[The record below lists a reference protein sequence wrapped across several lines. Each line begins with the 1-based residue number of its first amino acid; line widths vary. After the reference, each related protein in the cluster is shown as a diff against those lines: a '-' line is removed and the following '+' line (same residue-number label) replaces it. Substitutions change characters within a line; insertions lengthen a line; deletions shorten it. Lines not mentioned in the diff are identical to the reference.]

1 MKYGIVKLKE
11 NGLTSY
17 NLNIFDYGD
26 EVIAFPLKELQT
38 EMLRLKYYL
47 EKSCDKSKDIIKG
60 RVRYKK
66 QELYKIGEE
75 LDRAQNTVNSLS
87 NFNLQTSLND
97 FNWPEVKTKKK
108 IRLPSHLSEM
118 PALAGINGGSGEEL
132 C

>member
-11 NGLTSY
+11 SGLTSY
-17 NLNIFDYGD
+17 NLDIFDNG
-26 EVIAFPLKELQT
+26 EEIIAFPLEELQT

-47 EKSCDKSKDIIKG
+47 EKSTDKSNDIIKG

-75 LDRAQNTVNSLS
+75 LDKAQNTVYSLTK
-87 NFNLQTSLND
+87 FNLQTSLND

-108 IRLPSHLSEM
+108 RRLLAHRSQM
-118 PALAGINGGSGEEL
+118 PALAGINEGME
-132 C
+132 

>member
-26 EVIAFPLKELQT
+26 QVIAFPLEELQT

-47 EKSCDKSKDIIKG
+47 EKSADKSEDIIKG

-75 LDRAQNTVNSLS
+75 LDRAQNTVNSLTK
-87 NFNLQTSLND
+87 FNLQTSLND
-97 FNWPEVKTKKK
+97 FDWPEVKTKKK
-108 IRLPSHLSEM
+108 RRLPAHHSEM
-118 PALAGINGGSGEEL
+118 PALAGINGGSG
-132 C
+132 